1 MSKRIFIA
9 AAAIAAAAAS
19 PAVAL
24 DWLHTQVKVGSKT
37 CFASHYH
44 HIESGAFASRGEAEA
59 AATRRWENFTRNEY
73 GAAWASLA
81 RADAKGMDCAQ
92 GKNTRGTVW
101 SCKLKAKPCRA

>member
-9 AAAIAAAAAS
+9 VAATVAVVAS
-19 PAVAL
+19 PALAL

-44 HIESGAFASRGEAEA
+44 HIESDAFASRAGAKA

-81 RADAKGMDCAQ
+81 RADAKVMDCAQ
-92 GKNTRGTVW
+92 GKNTRGAVW
-101 SCKLKAKPCRA
+101 NCKLKAKPCRG